1 MLLNHVVLNLY
12 DEHCC
17 EIRVV
22 AEESIEV
29 VGEKKNQ
36 KSCKEKLKNQTKNIK
51 ISYLINNT
59 TIGNVIVDIMLL
71 HITKLVTV

>member
-29 VGEKKNQ
+29 VGEKKIKKVAK
-36 KSCKEKLKNQTKNIK
+36 KS
-51 ISYLINNT
+51 
-59 TIGNVIVDIMLL
+59 
-71 HITKLVTV
+71 